1 MDVSSLAER
10 KGEVQIIDVRYPNE
24 WEAGRIYGAVHI
36 PEDDLADRLDEIDR
50 QRPLVTVCRS
60 GNRSGRA
67 AALLKDEGFDA
78 ENLEG
83 GMEAWAGH
91 GLPVTT
97 PDGEPG
103 SVVEPVPPPDDRPPE
118 HQRLQSEFLGL
129 IFEVKEHF
137 GDRQPSEEDVRAF
150 LRERL
155 IAEGKTPEEADEFLE
170 NMGDDEAPEGAGKE
184 TSNGL

>member
-1 MDVSSLAER
+1 MDVYELEER
-10 KGEVQIIDVRYPNE
+10 KGEVQIVDVRYPNE
-24 WEAGRIYGAVHI
+24 WEAGRIDGAVHI
-36 PEDDLADRLDEIDR
+36 PQDDLADRLDEIDGR
-50 QRPLVTVCRS
+50 RPLVTVCRS

-67 AALLKDEGFDA
+67 AQFLKDEGFDA

-83 GMEAWAGH
+83 GMQAWAGH

-97 PDGEPG
+97 PDGGPG
-103 SVVEPVPPPDDRPPE
+103 SVVEPEPPPDDRSPQ

-129 IFEVKEHF
+129 ILEVQGHF

-170 NMGDDEAPEGAGKE
+170 NRSDNEAPEGAGKE